1 MAEQFEN
8 PGKGSGKRKTPYV
21 DEYGEDLTAEAAK
34 GNLDPIIGR
43 EKEVYRI
50 CQILS
55 RRKKNNPIILGDPGV
70 GKTALVEAIAQRI
83 VDKKVARTLLKKRVI
98 SINISNIV
106 AGTKYRGEFEERM
119 KNIVD
124 ELKNN
129 KDIIVFIDE
138 LHTIVG
144 AGGVSGS
151 LDASNILKPA
161 LARGQVQ
168 CIGATTL
175 DEYRENIEDDGALTR
190 RFQEVF
196 IDPPS
201 EEDTIEILQKIKGNY
216 EEYHAVEYTD
226 DAIEACVTLST
237 RYITSRELPD
247 KAIDLLDESGAKVHL
262 SEIKVPVHIKK
273 AEMEVES
280 ITLDK
285 LKAVE
290 EQDYEKAAHF
300 RDKEIQSKNRIEGK
314 ITAWEK
320 SLRDKKK
327 KVTAEDIAETI
338 SQATGIPVT
347 RMTGDESKII
357 LAMETELK
365 KMIIGQDQAVDAL
378 SKVIKRSRTG
388 VSSAKKPIGSFM
400 FLGPTG
406 VGKTETVKAITNYY
420 FGSEDHLIR
429 IDMSEYMEK
438 FAVSRLIGSP
448 PGYVGHEDG
457 GQLTEQVRR
466 RPYSVVLFDEIEK
479 AHPDVF
485 NTLLQVLDEGR
496 LTDSLGRTVDFT
508 NTIIIMTSNVGA
520 KKVSEFGTGI
530 GFETKKSSI
539 AGRKAHTEAIIAKEL
554 KNKFAPEFLNRLDD
568 IILFDGLKEEHVIE
582 IAELEEAINDE
593 EPKPDET
600 TESEP
605 TTEPVKEKEED
616 PEKEE
621 SEETTE
627 DDTNDESVDDKQVE
641 DEPKKEEKPQPV
653 IVEKKEPTETEIQE
667 KKESRKEKIKQ
678 LIADKIAEMTK
689 QVNDADTIEEQMIL
703 QAKLVAL
710 IAFVPDFDYGEKDV
724 PDIYFYPPKP
734 TVDHEFARWFVNDP
748 TFGVMEDLQYPN
760 LR

>member
-1 MAEQFEN
+1 MAEQFEK
-8 PGKGSGKRKTPYV
+8 PGKGGGKRKTPYV

-83 VDKKVARTLLKKRVI
+83 VDKKVARTLLKKRIV

-119 KNIVD
+119 KLIVE

-129 KDIIVFIDE
+129 KNIIVFIDE

-201 EEDTIEILQKIKGNY
+201 EKDTIEILQRIKGNY
-216 EEYHAVEYTD
+216 EDYHAVEYTD
-226 DAIEACVTLST
+226 EALEACVSLST

-247 KAIDLLDESGAKVHL
+247 KAIDLMDEAGAKVHL
-262 SEIKVPVHIKK
+262 SEIKVPVHIKR
-273 AEMEVES
+273 AETEVEAIS
-280 ITLDK
+280 LDK

-300 RDKEIQSKNRIEGK
+300 RDKEIQSRKLIETK
-314 ITAWEK
+314 IASWEK

-327 KVTAEDIAETI
+327 KVTSEDIAETI
-338 SQATGIPVT
+338 STATGIPVT

-357 LAMETELK
+357 MAMEAELK

-568 IILFDGLKEEHVIE
+568 VVLFDQLKHEDILQIVDIEVRHLVIRMFDQKYNIKVTKQAKEFLAEKGYDPDYGARPLKRAVQTYIEDLLADAIIKGE
-582 IAELEEAINDE
+582 IVRGDEVYTINY
-593 EPKPDET
+593 T
-600 TESEP
+600 
-605 TTEPVKEKEED
+605 
-616 PEKEE
+616 
-621 SEETTE
+621 
-627 DDTNDESVDDKQVE
+627 
-641 DEPKKEEKPQPV
+641 KKEDKLS
-653 IVEKKEPTETEIQE
+653 IKK
-667 KKESRKEKIKQ
+667 
-678 LIADKIAEMTK
+678 
-689 QVNDADTIEEQMIL
+689 
-703 QAKLVAL
+703 
-710 IAFVPDFDYGEKDV
+710 
-724 PDIYFYPPKP
+724 
-734 TVDHEFARWFVNDP
+734 
-748 TFGVMEDLQYPN
+748 
-760 LR
+760 